1 MTTTFTLRRS
11 RTFVL
16 VGIGLLGAVAL
27 AVVPAAAA
35 DAVTS
40 IDGPV
45 NLGTA
50 TTFAVLG
57 GDTVTNTGT
66 STVTGDLGVSPG
78 TSITG
83 IPSPGVLIGTEHA
96 TDQVAGQAQDDLT
109 TAFNVAAS
117 LTPMTSGLDDLV
129 GLRLVPGVYSGGALS
144 LSGDLTLDGGG
155 DPSAVWVFQAASTLV
170 TGSGTHIDLIN
181 GASACNVFWEVGS
194 SATLGTN
201 SQFVGTILSQAAITA
216 TTGAQVTGRLL
227 ARTTA
232 VTLDT
237 NVVTRPTGCASA
249 SGTTVSVSPQIS
261 STAPPAARVGTP
273 YSFRVTATGTGSPT
287 FAVTS
292 GALPAGIVLNAT
304 TGVLT
309 GTPTTAGRFAFTITA
324 SSGSAPSSSAAYV
337 MVVARPGQGLAL
349 TGVDPTPG
357 LLAGL
362 SLTAAGLI
370 LILSRTRRAIA
381 HRRR

>member
-1 MTTTFTLRRS
+1 
-11 RTFVL
+11 
-16 VGIGLLGAVAL
+16 
-27 AVVPAAAA
+27 
-35 DAVTS
+35 
-40 IDGPV
+40 
-45 NLGTA
+45 
-50 TTFAVLG
+50 
-57 GDTVTNTGT
+57 
-66 STVTGDLGVSPG
+66 
-78 TSITG
+78 
-83 IPSPGVLIGTEHA
+83 
-96 TDQVAGQAQDDLT
+96 
-109 TAFNVAAS
+109 
-117 LTPMTSGLDDLV
+117 
-129 GLRLVPGVYSGGALS
+129 
-144 LSGDLTLDGGG
+144 
-155 DPSAVWVFQAASTLV
+155 
-170 TGSGTHIDLIN
+170 
-181 GASACNVFWEVGS
+181 
-194 SATLGTN
+194 
-201 SQFVGTILSQAAITA
+201 
-216 TTGAQVTGRLL
+216 VTGRLL

-273 YSFRVTATGTGSPT
+273 YSFRVTATGTDSPT

-304 TGVLT
+304 TGMLT
-309 GTPTTAGRFAFTITA
+309 GTPTTPGRFAFTITA